1 MPKLAIADA
10 FIDAVREAS
19 DEDELFA
26 LLSEFCRA
34 FDIRYFALVHHV
46 DFGPDQGPAIRLHN
60 YPGAWQQW
68 FDENRLG
75 RSDPIHRAS
84 QMTCAGFLWST
95 VADLIDLTPTD
106 LAVFAQARIVGI
118 GDGFTVPAHVPGE
131 FTGSISFAMDLGR
144 PFPRELESIVQ
155 ALGASA
161 FQAARRLTG
170 VRRIWPLPRLPIT
183 SRQRDCV
190 RWSSRGK
197 SDWETSQ
204 ILDISKETVIQ
215 HLKQARRRY
224 GVSNKV
230 ELSVRAL
237 HDGLLAFSEL
247 GGRR

>member
-1 MPKLAIADA
+1 MPQLAIADA
-10 FIDAVREAS
+10 FVDAVREAG
-19 DEDELFA
+19 DDDELLT
-26 LLSEFCRA
+26 LLTDFCDA
-34 FDIRYFALVHHV
+34 FNIRYFALVHHI
-46 DFGPDQGPAIRLHN
+46 DFGLDQGPAIRLHN
-60 YPGAWQQW
+60 YPGPWQQW

-84 QMTCAGFLWST
+84 ELTCAGFRWST
-95 VADLIDLTPTD
+95 VRDLIELTATD
-106 LAVFAQARIVGI
+106 HAIFAQARIVGI
-118 GDGFTVPAHVPGE
+118 GDGFTIPAHVPGE

-144 PFPRELESIVQ
+144 PFPRALESIVQ

-197 SDWETSQ
+197 SDWETSR

-237 HDGLLAFSEL
+237 HDGLVAFSEL